1 MKEVF
6 ESYTAPELK
15 KLIKAANI
23 TGYSKLKKDK
33 LIELML
39 RPEHIDR
46 FKGVQ
51 GKAKRVAAVGILD
64 RGPSKKDMSAKA
76 KALRE
81 LKKLSKPYQKKKE
94 FVEDSKKI
102 GERMAALRAKKK
114 KSVPK
119 KKKFKIRPKGTTAAA
134 KKAAESK

>member
-39 RPEHIDR
+39 KELQRER
-46 FKGVQ
+46 Q
-51 GKAKRVAAVGILD
+51 LKRICQPRLK
-64 RGPSKKDMSAKA
+64 PS
-76 KALRE
+76 E
-81 LKKLSKPYQKKKE
+81 N
-94 FVEDSKKI
+94 
-102 GERMAALRAKKK
+102 
-114 KSVPK
+114 
-119 KKKFKIRPKGTTAAA
+119 
-134 KKAAESK
+134 

>member
-23 TGYSKLKKDK
+23 TGYSKLKKNK

-39 RPEHIDR
+39 RPEHVDR

-51 GKAKRVAAVGILD
+51 PKAKRVAAGA
-64 RGPSKKDMSAKA
+64 PTKKDMSAKA

-94 FVEDSKKI
+94 FAEDSKNI
-102 GERMAALRAKKK
+102 AERMAEMRAKRK
-114 KSVPK
+114 PK
-119 KKKFKIRPKGTTAAA
+119 KKFRIK
-134 KKAAESK
+134 KKAKNSV